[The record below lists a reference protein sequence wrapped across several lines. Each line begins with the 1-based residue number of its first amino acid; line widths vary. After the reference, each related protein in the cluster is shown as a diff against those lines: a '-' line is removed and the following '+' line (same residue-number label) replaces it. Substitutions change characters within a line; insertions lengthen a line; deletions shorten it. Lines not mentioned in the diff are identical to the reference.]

1 MDKEIMVAIIGGIVT
16 IIVGVITAIAGYKG
30 GIKGA
35 QLQIEKDQ
43 EKINTERDAY
53 RRKRQAEYNQ
63 EISYRRG
70 VIERIISHEIQDNFM
85 KIKSDF
91 LEEEILYSGDS
102 WSAISYYFNT
112 ELRFAEFDKVKYDL
126 IKFQS
131 EKVSEVMDIYD
142 AFKIIVRRK
151 QLVNFKS
158 EEIHKVR
165 KAYLMCKKNYC

>member
-30 GIKGA
+30 AIKGA

-43 EKINTERDAY
+43 EKINKERDDH

-63 EISYRRG
+63 EINYRRE

-91 LEEEILYSGDS
+91 FEKEILYSGDS
-102 WSAISYYFNT
+102 RSSVSYYFNT
-112 ELRFAEFDKVKYDL
+112 ELRFAEFNMVKYDL

-151 QLVNFKS
+151 QLANFKG
-158 EEIHKVR
+158 EEIHKVK
-165 KAYLMCKKNYC
+165 KAYLMCKENYC